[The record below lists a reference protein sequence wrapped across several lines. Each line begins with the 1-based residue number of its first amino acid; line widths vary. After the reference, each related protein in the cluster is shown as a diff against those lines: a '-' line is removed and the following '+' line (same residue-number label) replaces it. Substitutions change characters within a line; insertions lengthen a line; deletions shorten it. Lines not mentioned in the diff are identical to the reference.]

1 MGRERAEA
9 ARSRAS
15 QSQRPAR
22 ARKRRFDSQSDD
34 RVHPGGLTFEGLPAP
49 WSPIGKGPRRWRAL
63 EVQQGLNLLGDG
75 LAGVVVALL
84 LGLSWLPAIGLVAGA
99 VVALGVRGT
108 RRPELSGSAGPSLGD
123 LVGSVSVVT
132 VAVALFI
139 AGRERA
145 AVLEAGMVLAS
156 AVIGVRV
163 LSRRLRAVLVA
174 HQVVSAEPILIV
186 GAGQVGEQL
195 ALGMLDHPDSGLLPL
210 GFVDSVNDAD
220 LVLPV
225 LASPARLESCAARL
239 GVRRIVV
246 AFGRASELDVLP
258 KLRVQRTRALEVYV
272 VPRLFDLGLASAG
285 HRADWVWGMP
295 LVPLRRSPL
304 SSPAWRAKRAIDVV
318 GAAGLIVLLSPL
330 LVVLSLAVR
339 LSSPGP
345 VFFRQRRVGQDGRVF
360 EVLKF
365 RSMLVNDEADT
376 QWSVDQDARVTRVGR
391 WLRRLSLDELPQLL
405 NVIRGEMS
413 LVGPRPERPFFVD
426 RFRSEIPDYDFRH
439 RVPSGLTGWAQVHGL
454 RGNSSITDRVRFDN
468 QYIESWSLSRD
479 VAILLRTLGT
489 IARDS
494 LSCLRLGER
503 LRRAFPKASLSSSE

>member
-318 GAAGLIVLLSPL
+318 GAAGLIVL
-330 LVVLSLAVR
+330 
-339 LSSPGP
+339 
-345 VFFRQRRVGQDGRVF
+345 Q
-360 EVLKF
+360 K
-365 RSMLVNDEADT
+365 
-376 QWSVDQDARVTRVGR
+376 
-391 WLRRLSLDELPQLL
+391 
-405 NVIRGEMS
+405 
-413 LVGPRPERPFFVD
+413 
-426 RFRSEIPDYDFRH
+426 
-439 RVPSGLTGWAQVHGL
+439 
-454 RGNSSITDRVRFDN
+454 
-468 QYIESWSLSRD
+468 
-479 VAILLRTLGT
+479 
-489 IARDS
+489 
-494 LSCLRLGER
+494 
-503 LRRAFPKASLSSSE
+503 